1 MIASVYATAIALV
14 FGRLLTTVFVFS
26 DQLMLIIT
34 VIVVFSILAGE
45 AMAYASSKLR
55 EILLF
60 SSVAQ
65 AAIVV
70 LLFALGLT
78 WLGVT
83 LAILNGFSKLVLFL
97 VVNHVVDQ
105 TKTDELSDLKGIF
118 SNNKLVGAAFT
129 VTALSVLGLPLFA
142 GFVVKMNVLKTL
154 FENDNLLI
162 PAVILIASVV
172 EGVYFIKMLIKLWYK
187 KDESKIV
194 SFDIATTVVVA
205 SIAVLLIV
213 LGVYFEPLK
222 DIMVNLGTLMI
233 GGVL

>member
-1 MIASVYATAIALV
+1 
-14 FGRLLTTVFVFS
+14 
-26 DQLMLIIT
+26 
-34 VIVVFSILAGE
+34 
-45 AMAYASSKLR
+45 
-55 EILLF
+55 
-60 SSVAQ
+60 
-65 AAIVV
+65 
-70 LLFALGLT
+70 
-78 WLGVT
+78 
-83 LAILNGFSKLVLFL
+83 
-97 VVNHVVDQ
+97 
-105 TKTDELSDLKGIF
+105 
-118 SNNKLVGAAFT
+118 
-129 VTALSVLGLPLFA
+129 
-142 GFVVKMNVLKTL
+142 MNVLKTL